1 MNAASTG
8 TYADVPLPKSK
19 YGRTYYEKGRELIAS
34 HGVVLREVV
43 WDADEVLWDWV
54 MDLSGMARAIP
65 RLIKRDLSHREFFR
79 VKPGVFELIWGMH
92 HESKE
97 RGEDPFMRVWTD
109 GYPWRMWRINQ
120 SDSGRDFLR
129 QNQG

>member
-1 MNAASTG
+1 M
-8 TYADVPLPKSK
+8 
-19 YGRTYYEKGRELIAS
+19 
-34 HGVVLREVV
+34 
-43 WDADEVLWDWV
+43 
-54 MDLSGMARAIP
+54 LSYLNRARAIP